1 MQLVLHDGNA
11 ILDVIPQV
19 YGIVIS
25 GTTIEWEAGRLREV
39 SADYAVV
46 DDSIDVSSVT
56 LADIIAS
63 DVSANYV
70 VESTEARMQRLA
82 EESEMNSMAI
92 MELAEMMLGV

>member
-25 GTTIEWEAGRLREV
+25 GTTIEWQGGRLQEV
-39 SADYAVV
+39 AASFAVV
-46 DDSIDVSSVT
+46 DDSVDVSNVT
-56 LADIIAS
+56 LAEIIAN
-63 DVSANYV
+63 DVSDTYK
-70 VESTEARMQRLA
+70 VESAEEKMQRLT